1 MPAPRLGDVVDL
13 LHGWYPPDTA
23 AGWDAVGLVNGDPE
37 APCER
42 VLFAVDPTLP
52 VAQEAAQWG
61 AQLLV
66 THHPLFLKP
75 VHGFAPTTPKGR
87 TLWAL
92 SQAGCGLLAAHTNAD
107 QAEAG
112 VSEAM
117 ALALGLQDIR
127 PLEPAAPAAAEQ
139 LDKLTTYVPA
149 ADADRLRRALAD
161 AGAGR
166 LGDYDNASFST
177 PGEGRFRPLDG
188 AAPHIGAVGELSVV
202 DEVRIEAV
210 LPRVRRSAVIEAL
223 LVAHPYEVP
232 AYDVVEL
239 APTVPAQT
247 GFGRIGT
254 LPTPMTLADF
264 AAHVAGSVPRTTA
277 GIRAGGR
284 ADRTI
289 RTVALCGGAGDSL
302 LPVVRS
308 SGADVYVTSD
318 LRHHLS
324 SEFLEQ
330 DGAALV
336 DVPHWAAEWTW
347 LPLVAGR
354 LRAAL
359 GDRVEAR
366 VSEIVTDPWTVR
378 I

>member
-1 MPAPRLGDVVDL
+1 MSAPRLGDVVDL
-13 LHGWYPPDTA
+13 LHGWYPPETA
-23 AGWDAVGLVNGDPE
+23 AGWDAVGLVYGDPE
-37 APCER
+37 APCEK
-42 VLFAVDPTLP
+42 VLLAVDPVLP
-52 VAQEAAQWG
+52 VAEEAAEWG

-75 VHGFAPTTPKGR
+75 VHGFAPTTPKGL
-87 TLWAL
+87 TLWTL
-92 SQAGCGLLAAHTNAD
+92 STAGCGLLAAHTNAD

-127 PLEPAAPAAAEQ
+127 PLEPAPPGAGEQ
-139 LDKLTTYVPA
+139 LDKLTTYVPTEHA
-149 ADADRLRRALAD
+149 ERLRQALAG

-166 LGDYDNASFST
+166 LGDYDNASFSSA
-177 PGEGRFRPLDG
+177 GEGRFRPLVG
-188 AAPHIGAVGELSVV
+188 ADPHTGSIGELSVV
-202 DEVRIEAV
+202 EEVRIEAI
-210 LPRVRRSAVIEAL
+210 LPRVRRRAVIEAL
-223 LVAHPYEVP
+223 LGAHPYEVP

-239 APTVPAQT
+239 APAAPAPT

-254 LPTPMTLADF
+254 LPAPMSLADF
-264 AAHVAGSVPRTTA
+264 TAHVARNLPRTTA
-277 GIRAGGR
+277 GVRAGG
-284 ADRTI
+284 AGDRTI

-302 LPVVRS
+302 LGSVRS

-324 SEFLEQ
+324 SEFLE

-347 LPLVAGR
+347 LPLVGGR

-359 GDRVEAR
+359 GDRVEVR
-366 VSEIVTDPWTVR
+366 VSEIVTDPWTLR

>member
-1 MPAPRLGDVVDL
+1 MSGAPTLGEVVDL
-13 LHGWYPPDTA
+13 LHAWYPPHTA
-23 AGWDAVGLVNGDPE
+23 AGWDAVGLVHGDPE
-37 APCER
+37 APVEK

-52 VAQEAAQWG
+52 VARQAQEWG

-87 TLWAL
+87 TLWTL
-92 SQAGCGLLAAHTNAD
+92 TQAGCGLLAAHTNAD
-107 QAEAG
+107 QAETG

-117 ALALGLQDIR
+117 ALALGLTDVR
-127 PLEPAAPAAAEQ
+127 PLEDADAAERW
-139 LDKLTTYVPA
+139 DKLTTYVPTA
-149 ADADRLRRALAD
+149 AAARVRDALAA

-166 LGDYDNASFST
+166 LGDYDSASFSST
-177 PGEGRFRPLDG
+177 GAGRFRPLAG
-188 AAPHIGAVGELSVV
+188 AQPHIGAIGEIETVE
-202 DEVRIEAV
+202 EVRIEVLVPRGHRAV
-210 LPRVRRSAVIEAL
+210 VVEAL
-223 LVAHPYEVP
+223 LKAHPYEEP

-239 APTVPAQT
+239 APTVRART
-247 GFGRIGT
+247 GFGRIGV
-254 LPTPMTLADF
+254 LPEPMTLMQF
-264 AAHVAGSVPRTTA
+264 ARHVADVLPKTAA

-284 ADRTI
+284 SDRTI

-302 LPVVRS
+302 LPTVRS
-308 SGADVYVTSD
+308 SAADVYVTSD

-324 SEFLEQ
+324 SEFLEH

-347 LPLVAGR
+347 LPVVAKR
-354 LRAAL
+354 LREAL
-359 GDRVEAR
+359 GDRVETR
-366 VSEIVTDPWTVR
+366 VSEIVTDPWTLR